1 MKKIFIVAM
10 AAAVAFTLTGC
21 KGTNEK
27 RGDEHLK
34 EGRFRNAINSYL
46 EAKKKGKMSD
56 EFFDNFTLAL
66 VRAGDAESKK
76 DLSSELIN
84 NYFEKAAINIPK
96 VKENATI
103 EEYVKTLADIGKRQ
117 ASQEGVDYATIINA
131 FAKIDSAESIA
142 KTRHVAESDVKSI
155 RADAEKNYVARN
167 LNEAVSEEDPVVSEY
182 LLLRMAEMAP
192 NNAEIQAALN
202 KSRKAT
208 RGYFLIFGENV
219 PDLSGKQRVDKWGY
233 VMAMPTIK
241 ITKNSLS
248 GELQFWA
255 STGNNTELDP
265 SLIKLVST
273 DGKEVFAKGNTGWCE
288 AEVLVGKKGDEKI
301 EKKQKK
307 FKGKGKLMNEFQC
320 SVNVSFSFPA
330 GFVPDYIHYKDEFG
344 EGKKYLGH

>member
-1 MKKIFIVAM
+1 MKKIFI
-10 AAAVAFTLTGC
+10 AALATAVAISLTGC

-76 DLSSELIN
+76 DLNSDLIN
-84 NYFEKAAINIPK
+84 NYFEKAAINIPQ
-96 VKENATI
+96 VKENATL
-103 EEYVKTLADIGKRQ
+103 EEYIKTLGEIGKRQ
-117 ASQEGVDYATIINA
+117 AAQEGVDYATIINA
-131 FAKIDSAESIA
+131 FAKIDSAESVA
-142 KTRHVAESDVKSI
+142 KTRHVAESAIKSI
-155 RADAEKNYVARN
+155 RAETEKLYVARN
-167 LNEAVSEEDPVVSEY
+167 LSEATSEEDPVVSEY
-182 LLLRMAEMAP
+182 LLLRMEAMAP
-192 NNAEIQAALN
+192 TNAEIQAALN
-202 KSRKAT
+202 KSRKTT
-208 RGYFLIFGENV
+208 RGYFLIFGENI
-219 PDLSGKQRVDKWGY
+219 PDLSGKQKVDKWGY

-241 ITKNSLS
+241 LTKTSLA

-255 STGNNTELDP
+255 STGNNTDLDP
-265 SLIKLVST
+265 SKIKLVST
-273 DGKEVFAKGNTGWCE
+273 DGKEVSAKGDTGWCE

-320 SVNVSFSFPA
+320 SVNISFSFPA
-330 GFVPDYIHYKDEFG
+330 GFVPDYIEYKDNFG
-344 EGKKYLGH
+344 IGRKYLGH